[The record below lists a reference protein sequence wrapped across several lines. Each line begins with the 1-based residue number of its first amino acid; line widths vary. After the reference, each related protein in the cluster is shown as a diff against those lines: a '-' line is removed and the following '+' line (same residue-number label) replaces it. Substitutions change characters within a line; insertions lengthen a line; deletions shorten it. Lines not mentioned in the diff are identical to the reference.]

1 MYIDDASRMLT
12 DINLALALAPNN
24 RVDWSVL
31 LSTICA
37 YTGAQSAKRVRINPS
52 APITSGDDTTRVWKL
67 NNDGAALLL
76 KFSMLETC
84 LSADDLWRDFGAPI
98 RAAFQLGVAWD
109 LKHQCSEVELLNDH
123 QLLAEMLNI
132 QLSEAKIA
140 AAFSAGSSAKTIAS
154 DTGYT
159 LHTVYSYIK
168 KLYKQLNIRSQTQ
181 LTIALWRYIPE

>member
-1 MYIDDASRMLT
+1 MHIDDASKMLT
-12 DINLALALAPNN
+12 DINQSLSLVPNSTVN
-24 RVDWSVL
+24 WSAL
-31 LSTICA
+31 LSTICT

-52 APITSGDDTTRVWKL
+52 ASITPSDDTTRVWRL

-76 KFSMLETC
+76 KFSHPETC
-84 LSADDLWRDFGAPI
+84 LSADDLWQDFGAPI
-98 RAAFQLGVAWD
+98 RAIFQLGVAWD
-109 LKHQCSEVELLNDH
+109 LRLHCSEVQLLNDH

-140 AAFSAGSSAKTIAS
+140 AAFCTGNSAKTIAS

-168 KLYKQLNIRSQTQ
+168 KLYKQLNIHSQSQ